1 MAIAPTADDGNS
13 WNLFSPAMHAS
24 GTLRDRSA
32 TVRCMEEFYMVQC
45 PATPFRGAHKPERG
59 PGDGGGRGRHKFG
72 SLPGRAVRR
81 SQIAGGRTGEIANGH
96 ALSGR
101 FGRRD
106 LQSECQGAAPDLN
119 NAYISQCYTRVEKGV
134 IMTLVGRF
142 SERVLNEPSFQSSRR
157 SGACVL
163 GKAERPT
170 FSHIVWAMLA
180 APFSEA
186 PPAQTL
192 AKRKHRKAEN
202 PSRRRVKSGDG
213 NQGRAFVAVLV
224 DVAGSALPPTAMDNR
239 GGNFLP
245 RTEAAPVRQD
255 KAAQNGAGR
264 RHR

>member
-1 MAIAPTADDGNS
+1 MAIAPTTDDGNS

-45 PATPFRGAHKPERG
+45 PATPFRGAHKPERR

-81 SQIAGGRTGEIANGH
+81 SQIAGGRTGEIAKGH

-119 NAYISQCYTRVEKGV
+119 NAYISQCYTRVVKGV

-142 SERVLNEPSFQSSRR
+142 SERVLNEPSFQSS
-157 SGACVL
+157 STYL
-163 GKAERPT
+163 
-170 FSHIVWAMLA
+170 S
-180 APFSEA
+180 
-186 PPAQTL
+186 
-192 AKRKHRKAEN
+192 
-202 PSRRRVKSGDG
+202 PSRLPGFTRGARGESVFNKMGSTGTVAAASYPRRDTPDPSRDDWQQRW
-213 NQGRAFVAVLV
+213 NAR
-224 DVAGSALPPTAMDNR
+224 S
-239 GGNFLP
+239 
-245 RTEAAPVRQD
+245 
-255 KAAQNGAGR
+255 
-264 RHR
+264 